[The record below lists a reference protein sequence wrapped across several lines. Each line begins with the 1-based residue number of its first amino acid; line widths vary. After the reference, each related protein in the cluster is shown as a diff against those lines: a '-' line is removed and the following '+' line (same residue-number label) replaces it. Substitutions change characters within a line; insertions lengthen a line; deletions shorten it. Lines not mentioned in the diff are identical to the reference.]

1 MPVFVQKSML
11 AGDGGP
17 SPIVCMAR
25 LLGVRCRDIFLKGG
39 LPTIWAARLSD
50 FVPVQRTLPRSS
62 VFDTDVGESLP
73 DPVRFLQKNGAQFLV
88 YSLDFDQRVLGLV
101 KVREGIDVRKAP
113 FLHQAQRENAEEL
126 LLLPFDVLPTVAD
139 GLEETQLAVKNIF
152 LYNTGRCGST
162 LMCKALD
169 VISEVQAV
177 SEPDVFQVIIE
188 RVCKKDVPLSSD
200 ERNEIIKLLKCSVI
214 LINFYFQQ
222 KDPSRKVICYKF
234 RSDAIFIADLI
245 QKAAPMAKTIFMYRD
260 LPGFY
265 DSCLNLRFNGSYW
278 RYFVETTLRLDVFS
292 RVPVLK
298 TDLPIFKYASEHP
311 SMINC
316 PVTHG
321 VPFLYVSLW
330 ILQMQK
336 AFDLIQEDSENFFHV
351 CFTFKQLLA
360 NKERIILKV
369 LEKLDVYVPS
379 DVNSYKIR
387 DVFGVDSQQGSV
399 MQSGRRQGNNG
410 RSWVGTWEKN
420 LFSTTLEHFN
430 GDVNV
435 PDFILPNTVI
445 ME

>member
-1 MPVFVQKSML
+1 MSHPLKQTI
-11 AGDGGP
+11 P
-17 SPIVCMAR
+17 SWRFKACMAR
-25 LLGVRCRDIFLKGG
+25 LLGVRCRDIYLKGG

-50 FVPVQRTLPRSS
+50 FVPIQRTLPRSS

-73 DPVRFLQKNGAQFLV
+73 DP
-88 YSLDFDQRVLGLV
+88 
-101 KVREGIDVRKAP
+101 
-113 FLHQAQRENAEEL
+113 AQRENAEEL
-126 LLLPFDVLPTVAD
+126 LLLPFDVLPVVAD
-139 GLEETQLAVKNIF
+139 GLEETQLAVKNIC

-245 QKAAPMAKTIFMYRD
+245 QKAAPMAKTIF
-260 LPGFY
+260 
-265 DSCLNLRFNGSYW
+265 
-278 RYFVETTLRLDVFS
+278 
-292 RVPVLK
+292 
-298 TDLPIFKYASEHP
+298 I
-311 SMINC
+311 
-316 PVTHG
+316 
-321 VPFLYVSLW
+321 
-330 ILQMQK
+330 
-336 AFDLIQEDSENFFHV
+336 
-351 CFTFKQLLA
+351 
-360 NKERIILKV
+360 
-369 LEKLDVYVPS
+369 
-379 DVNSYKIR
+379 
-387 DVFGVDSQQGSV
+387 QQGSV
-399 MQSGRRQGNNG
+399 MQSGRRQGNSG

-435 PDFILPNTVI
+435 PDFVLPNTVI
-445 ME
+445 MD